1 MQNSYKRNQRIE
13 RRGSW
18 LGFLMNSLT
27 WAGLQVVGELCS
39 LRASEPS
46 VVVPHHCRRFGG
58 GRRGHSLVLWSEDVL
73 APVSVW
79 GQTELHAHHEN
90 HCQE

>member
-1 MQNSYKRNQRIE
+1 
-13 RRGSW
+13 
-18 LGFLMNSLT
+18 MNSLT

-58 GRRGHSLVLWSEDVL
+58 GRRGHSLVLWLEAVL

-90 HCQE
+90 HRQEFDSNEKILCSEGRFRRAGLLP